1 MATFYYE
8 REQLKSLVLSK
19 MKLDTQYEDV
29 SRQYAVIP
37 FRETATSPFKRVSV
51 LVEVQAKITDSSHL
65 HTTVLGFDPEDSTYF
80 LMCSNAFLE
89 GTMSEQEAIAAADAV
104 AKDSSEASS
113 IKLKYGSLNESKACG
128 FYSNN
133 SDGEQM
139 CKHVRSMFVYINDNF
154 DDVLSKLAT
163 TARQSTAISGRTP
176 RQQLEKYAFKKHI
189 MLIGTKG
196 SGKTTLARRYAKEHN
211 VRVIDIAGHD
221 GVEASTLIGHLV
233 PYVEKVKKAG
243 QASLF
248 ENTETAVVSMKY
260 LYGGL
265 AEGMA
270 LAQAGEKAIVI
281 IDEAYRIPSSQRQVL
296 VSTLAPVDGFYILPT
311 DNLVYDE
318 KLGDYKKEII
328 KAPVENFWVIGTT
341 NIGAGYDVEAADDA
355 LEDRFRQIR
364 MDTEEDEL
372 SKILSGYCV
381 NRGFSSLVQEN
392 LMSFYNKMMRLREDE
407 KLEKLIVSRH
417 LVEAVM
423 FAVDE
428 GDVKET
434 LRETALAWV
443 SNSYDGS
450 PDKNQMETVYKT
462 IDHCFK

>member
-133 SDGEQM
+133 ADGEQM
-139 CKHVRSMFVYINDNF
+139 CKHVRSMFVYINENF

-176 RQQLEKYAFKKHI
+176 RQQLEKYAFKKHV

-196 SGKTTLARRYAKEHN
+196 SGEDN
-211 VRVIDIAGHD
+211 FG
-221 GVEASTLIGHLV
+221 
-233 PYVEKVKKAG
+233 KKIR
-243 QASLF
+243 QR
-248 ENTETAVVSMKY
+248 
-260 LYGGL
+260 
-265 AEGMA
+265 
-270 LAQAGEKAIVI
+270 AQ
-281 IDEAYRIPSSQRQVL
+281 
-296 VSTLAPVDGFYILPT
+296 
-311 DNLVYDE
+311 
-318 KLGDYKKEII
+318 
-328 KAPVENFWVIGTT
+328 
-341 NIGAGYDVEAADDA
+341 
-355 LEDRFRQIR
+355 
-364 MDTEEDEL
+364 
-372 SKILSGYCV
+372 C
-381 NRGFSSLVQEN
+381 
-392 LMSFYNKMMRLREDE
+392 
-407 KLEKLIVSRH
+407 
-417 LVEAVM
+417 
-423 FAVDE
+423 
-428 GDVKET
+428 
-434 LRETALAWV
+434 
-443 SNSYDGS
+443 
-450 PDKNQMETVYKT
+450 
-462 IDHCFK
+462 